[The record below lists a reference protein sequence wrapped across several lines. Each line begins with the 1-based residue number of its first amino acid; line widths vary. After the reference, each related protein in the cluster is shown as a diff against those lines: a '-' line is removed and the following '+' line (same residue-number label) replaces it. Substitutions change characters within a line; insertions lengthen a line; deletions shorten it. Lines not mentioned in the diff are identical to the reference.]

1 MVEMRSKHKQIFELE
16 KELELIDTHEMAL
29 SQRVK
34 RIEAQ
39 LKAKELEDKVKA
51 IHEAITKA
59 HLTLWF
65 NSEGKAPTSVMMRL
79 QDIGFIPSEGK
90 YDFIYDWKQGIGL
103 EEISKLRD
111 TVHKTL
117 RGSKVLYKL
126 ETS

>member
-1 MVEMRSKHKQIFELE
+1 MVEMSSLHKQICELK

-29 SQRVK
+29 NQRVK

-39 LKAKELEDKVKA
+39 LRAKELENKVKA

-79 QDIGFIPSEGK
+79 QDIGFKPSEGK
-90 YDFIYDWKQGIGL
+90 HDFIYDWKQGIGL
-103 EEISKLRD
+103 EEISVLRD
-111 TVHKTL
+111 NVHKAL

-126 ETS
+126 ETF

>member
-1 MVEMRSKHKQIFELE
+1 MVNMRALHKQIIELR

-39 LKAKELEDKVKA
+39 LQAKELEDKVKA

-59 HLTLWF
+59 HLILWF
-65 NSEGKAPTSVMMRL
+65 NSEGKPPTSVMLRL
-79 QDIGFIPSEGK
+79 QDIGFKPSEGK
-90 YDFIYDWKQGIGL
+90 HDFIYDWKQGIGL
-103 EEISKLRD
+103 EEITKLRD
-111 TVHKTL
+111 TVHEVL